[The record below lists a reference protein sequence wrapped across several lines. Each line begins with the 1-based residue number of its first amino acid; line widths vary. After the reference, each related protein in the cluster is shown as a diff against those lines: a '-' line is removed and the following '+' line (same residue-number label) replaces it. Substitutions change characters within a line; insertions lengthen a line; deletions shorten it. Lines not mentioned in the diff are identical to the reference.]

1 MELKTYF
8 RILLRKWWIVLPAF
22 LVTFTSTVV
31 FTFTQV
37 PVYQTTATFL
47 VTPNTS
53 LGDVKSFVNGLD
65 ILSRRPEIATTY
77 AEVANSRSIKNQAAE
92 ELKLSSEQKE
102 SLSVESQL
110 QAGTNMVIITVE
122 GNDPTLVRDFANTI
136 GAQTVA
142 YVQELYEAY
151 ELRLLDNAT
160 LPRIPIKPDLKLNL
174 ALGAILGLALGG
186 GLTFLSEYLQTPLE
200 NVANFGI
207 LDPQTGVYNK
217 RYFMQRLK
225 EELSRAGRNTYPL
238 SLALMKIDCFGGV
251 NSSSAPI
258 SGEAL
263 HKVATLL
270 KKYLREEDVMA
281 RFNETVFAFLLP
293 DTPGEKAQEVMERL
307 QTRITW
313 TPFEMEKSDVQLN
326 LSGVAGV
333 VTYQYNGTG
342 YDELLAKAQQALE
355 EAEISGYEKIYL
367 LLEHEEHH

>member
-1 MELKTYF
+1 MELKTYL

-37 PVYQTTATFL
+37 PVYQTTTTFL

-53 LGDVKSFVNGLD
+53 FGDVKSFVTGLD

-77 AEVANSRSIKNQAAE
+77 AEVANSRSIKNLAAE
-92 ELKLSSEQKE
+92 KLKLSSEQKK

-110 QAGTNMVIITVE
+110 QAGTNIVKITVE
-122 GNDPTLVRDFANTI
+122 GNDPTLVRDFADVI

-151 ELRLLDNAT
+151 ELKLLDNAT
-160 LPRIPIKPDLKLNL
+160 LPTVPIKPNQELNL

-186 GLTFLSEYLQTPLE
+186 VLTFLAEYLRTPLE
-200 NVANFGI
+200 NVTNFGI

-225 EELSRAGRNTYPL
+225 EELSRAKRNTYPL
-238 SLALMKIDCFGGV
+238 SLALMKIDCLGGM
-251 NSSSAPI
+251 NSSPAPI

-281 RFNETVFAFLLP
+281 RFNETIFAFLLP

-342 YDELLAKAQQALE
+342 YDELLAKAHQALE

-367 LLEHEEHH
+367 LLEREDHH